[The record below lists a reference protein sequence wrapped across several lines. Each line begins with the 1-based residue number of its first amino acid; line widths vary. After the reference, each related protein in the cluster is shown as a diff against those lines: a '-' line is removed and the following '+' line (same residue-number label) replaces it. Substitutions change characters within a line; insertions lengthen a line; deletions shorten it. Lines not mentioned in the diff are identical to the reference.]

1 MSGSDMWTEKD
12 KQTRFFFSFSVKKM
26 RNLEKV
32 LDDFVKKRYIDY
44 HFLYPAL
51 IFLNCNLRSKSNT
64 FKSGHYRKRFIC
76 FHCRKIINF
85 NRFFRA
91 NSSTNVVNKTPCTA
105 A

>member
-44 HFLYPAL
+44 HFLYRHGSVAVRSNKNINKYL
-51 IFLNCNLRSKSNT
+51 GLFNFL
-64 FKSGHYRKRFIC
+64 
-76 FHCRKIINF
+76 
-85 NRFFRA
+85 
-91 NSSTNVVNKTPCTA
+91 
-105 A
+105 